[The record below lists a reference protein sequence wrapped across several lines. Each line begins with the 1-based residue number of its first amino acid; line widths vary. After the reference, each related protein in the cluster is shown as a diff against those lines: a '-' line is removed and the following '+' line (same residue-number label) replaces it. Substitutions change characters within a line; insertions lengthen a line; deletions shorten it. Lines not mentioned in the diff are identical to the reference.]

1 MPYYVMRDLCFLK
14 NLKRNKV
21 STGVSALKIFILI
34 CLKSEKNEQGI
45 YSSSLTYDQINE
57 YCSLSRKL
65 ISEGLKYLEEN
76 KVIEILGDR
85 KKTYVLLNCRKNE
98 GQLSLSRF
106 NTSNGH
112 WCKLPYRSFINEHG
126 DIMPFKS
133 IGNRN
138 LVELNALKIYLY
150 VLMVRSGGKAHST
163 VTLKTIKSRLN
174 LSYQEIMI
182 AIPFLNTVGFLEK
195 VNIGPNSIGHY
206 EETFSIMF
214 LVYGWESLEWR
225 PHYISNDDDDWK
237 NELFDKVF

>member
-1 MPYYVMRDLCFLK
+1 
-14 NLKRNKV
+14 
-21 STGVSALKIFILI
+21 
-34 CLKSEKNEQGI
+34 
-45 YSSSLTYDQINE
+45 
-57 YCSLSRKL
+57 
-65 ISEGLKYLEEN
+65 
-76 KVIEILGDR
+76 
-85 KKTYVLLNCRKNE
+85 
-98 GQLSLSRF
+98 
-106 NTSNGH
+106 
-112 WCKLPYRSFINEHG
+112 
-126 DIMPFKS
+126 MPFKS

-195 VNIGPNSIGHY
+195 VNIGPNSIGNY

-225 PHYISNDDDDWK
+225 THYISKDDDDWK
-237 NELFDKVF
+237 NELFYKIL